1 MDVAAFIA
9 YVRAHGDAVLSTLGP
24 EGEPQA
30 AFLSITATDL
40 GELVFDAKDASRKIQ
55 NLRRDPRV
63 AIVLGGADGTTMQVQ
78 GVADIPAGVDL
89 DRCAAAYARAF
100 PEFADS
106 LVNPKVTVVRV
117 AVAWARH
124 GDYRSKPPQVSTVD
138 LSSMTD

>member
-1 MDVAAFIA
+1 MDLTAFIA
-9 YVRAHGDAVLSTLGP
+9 YVRSHGDAVLSTLGP

-30 AFLSITATDL
+30 AFLSIAVTDE

-55 NLRRDPRV
+55 NIRRDPRV

-78 GVADIPAGVDL
+78 GVADIPTGAGL

-106 LVNPKVTVVRV
+106 LVNPKVTVVRILPQ
-117 AVAWARH
+117 WARH
-124 GDYRSKPPQVSTVD
+124 GDYRSKPPQVSVVD
-138 LSSMTD
+138 LS